1 LVGVDPEA
9 QMTLDEE
16 AARLN
21 ELLVGARVAR
31 IARHRPTEIMI
42 EFEGGA
48 RLFVN
53 VDAQHA
59 LDFSVTS

>member
-1 LVGVDPEA
+1 
-9 QMTLDEE
+9 MTLDEE

-48 RLFVN
+48 GLFVN